1 MEKILFINLKMTN
14 GAYGTY
20 QMLPTSQHLVDIK
33 AQLEQVTNLVS
44 LCDYKTMSIP
54 FCIGLFVT
62 NEKNRPTRI
71 GSSSYSSGA
80 I

>member
-1 MEKILFINLKMTN
+1 MTN
-14 GAYGTY
+14 VAYEIY

-62 NEKNRPTRI
+62 NEKNRTNRI
-71 GSSSYSSGA
+71 GSISYTSGV

>member
-1 MEKILFINLKMTN
+1 MTN

-33 AQLEQVTNLVS
+33 AQLEQVTFLVS

-62 NEKNRPTRI
+62 NEKI
-71 GSSSYSSGA
+71 GLLVLA
-80 I
+80 QLVIPQE